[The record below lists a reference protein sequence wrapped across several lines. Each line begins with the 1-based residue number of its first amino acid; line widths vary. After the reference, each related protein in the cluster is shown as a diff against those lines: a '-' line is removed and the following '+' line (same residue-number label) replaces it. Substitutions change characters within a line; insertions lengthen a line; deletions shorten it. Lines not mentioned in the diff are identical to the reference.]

1 MGHLEIIRLRMSCK
15 VPARLIEDIRNSFS
29 GEKHNCTVRIYYNAS
44 FLSDIAV
51 HIHLETDPNG
61 SVYSDLGLRL
71 TAALREYGMI
81 EHSVW
86 IEDLGAAAIGKR
98 SEKHESP

>member
-1 MGHLEIIRLRMSCK
+1 MKYLEIVHLRMSGR
-15 VPARLIEDIRNSFS
+15 VPTKLIEDIRSSFS
-29 GEKHNCTVRIYYNAS
+29 TEKENCTVKIYYKANL
-44 FLSDIAV
+44 LSDLAV
-51 HIHLETDPNG
+51 HIHLEIDSNG

-86 IEDLGAAAIGKR
+86 IEDQAETFR
-98 SEKHESP
+98 SAR

>member
-1 MGHLEIIRLRMSCK
+1 MKHLEIIRLRMSGK
-15 VPARLIEDIRNSFS
+15 VPAKLIEDIRNSCS
-29 GEKHNCTVRIYYNAS
+29 GEKQGCSVRIYYNAS
-44 FLSDIAV
+44 FLSDLAV
-51 HIHLETDPNG
+51 HIHLETDSNG

-86 IEDLGAAAIGKR
+86 IEDQAETFRGG
-98 SEKHESP
+98 P

>member
-1 MGHLEIIRLRMSCK
+1 MRHLEIIRLRMSGK
-15 VPARLIEDIRNSFS
+15 IPTQLIDDIKSSFS
-29 GEKHNCTVRIYYNAS
+29 GEKQNCTVRIFYNAS
-44 FLSDIAV
+44 FLSDLAV

-61 SVYSDLGLRL
+61 SIYSDLGLRL

-86 IEDLGAAAIGKR
+86 IEDQAETFGGG
-98 SEKHESP
+98 P